1 MFSFFKKKVWPPN
14 KQNPPWGSAAS
25 IYAHIA
31 THIDPA
37 RPTGLSEEGYR
48 LPDEPASNPN
58 KISFAPGAMDGVMSH
73 HGASK
78 PEEQIVSELYAAL
91 KRATEN
97 ASESN
102 IRALYLLIKD
112 GSALGVIDPLIER
125 IRLEKALD
133 AGRLYEIAHWFTTRA
148 AHREPV
154 KFSMA
159 LLGLLRG
166 SDDALIFLTLGRHD
180 EFTLYAA
187 VAISGN
193 DGYGERM
200 LWKLAKAVE
209 GWGRIHAVER
219 LANTTDPEIKD
230 WLIREGYRNE
240 VMYEYL
246 ACICA
251 RAGDLH
257 IALQADRIDDEL
269 LNSACE
275 IVDTLILGD
284 GGPAEGLSHYEH
296 GCAVVG
302 ALLEHGKGRFDSISH
317 YSFLSRL
324 RDWLDE
330 HQSGEGK
337 LQHDWSADAVD
348 RISASLSD
356 LLGKEHWKPAIS
368 SALEVG
374 DRQLF
379 WNASRVCQKFGIDP
393 WPYFY
398 ARTEAG
404 EEYWWDLMRNS
415 DVDRIDQVL
424 ELGLKCIPLDKIATG
439 PSAEMGLG
447 PGYLAHAALDF
458 ILQDLGKF
466 PGKGWAFIS
475 AGLQS
480 PVVRNRNMSI
490 RALSGWDQKDW
501 PQEAFVALNR
511 LKEFETDDDLRQ
523 RIEDLL
529 AGKRFIRLQKVPS
542 ETLVSYPNR
551 NSTTQTSPSSRG
563 VSQTKTMGLKW

>member
-1 MFSFFKKKVWPPN
+1 MLSFFKKNIWPPN

-31 THIDPA
+31 THIDPEK
-37 RPTGLSEEGYR
+37 PIGLSEEGYR
-48 LPDEPASNPN
+48 LPDEPAGNPN
-58 KISFAPGAMDGVMSH
+58 EISFAPGAMDGVMSH

-78 PEEQIVSELYAAL
+78 PEGQIVSELYAAL
-91 KRATEN
+91 KLATEN
-97 ASESN
+97 ASENN

-112 GSALGVIDPLIER
+112 GSALSVIDPLIEK
-125 IRLEKALD
+125 IRLKRALD
-133 AGRLYEIAHWFTTRA
+133 AGRLYEIAHWFTTHA

-166 SDDALIFLTLGRHD
+166 SDETITFLTLGRHD

-187 VAISGN
+187 AAISGN
-193 DGYGERM
+193 DSYGEIV
-200 LWKLAKAVE
+200 LWKLAEAAE

-219 LANTTDPEIKD
+219 LVGTVDPEIKG
-230 WLIREGYRNE
+230 WLIREGYKNA

-257 IALQADRIDDEL
+257 IALQAARIDDDL

-284 GGPAEGLSHYEH
+284 DGPAEGFSDYEH

-302 ALLEHGKGRFDSISH
+302 ALLEHGKERFDSVLH
-317 YSFLSRL
+317 YSFISRL
-324 RDWLDE
+324 RDRLDE
-330 HQSGEGK
+330 HYSGERK

-348 RISASLSD
+348 HVSRSVSD
-356 LLGKEHWKPAIS
+356 LLAKDHWKPAICG
-368 SALEVG
+368 ALDVG
-374 DRQLF
+374 DRQEF
-379 WNASRVCQKFGIDP
+379 WNASRVSQKFGIDP
-393 WPYFY
+393 WPYLY

-404 EEYWWDLMRNS
+404 EEYWWDLMRSS

-424 ELGLKCIPLDKIATG
+424 KLGLKCIPLGEIAKG
-439 PSAEMGLG
+439 PSTEMGLG
-447 PGYLAHAALDF
+447 PGYSAHAALDF

-490 RALSGWDQKDW
+490 RALSSWDRKQW
-501 PQEAFVALNR
+501 PHEALVALKR
-511 LKEFETDDDLRQ
+511 LKGLETDDDIRQ

-529 AGKRFIRLQKVPS
+529 AAKEI
-542 ETLVSYPNR
+542 
-551 NSTTQTSPSSRG
+551 
-563 VSQTKTMGLKW
+563 

>member
-1 MFSFFKKKVWPPN
+1 MFGFFKKKVWPPN
-14 KQNPPWGSAAS
+14 RQNPPWGSASS
-25 IYAHIA
+25 IYAHIVA
-31 THIDPA
+31 HVDTA
-37 RPTGLSEEGYR
+37 RPIGLSDEGYL
-48 LPDEPASNPN
+48 LPDEHASDPD

-78 PEEQIVSELYAAL
+78 PKDQIVSELYAAL
-91 KRATEN
+91 KRAIES

-112 GSALGVIDPLIER
+112 GSALGAIDALIER
-125 IRLEKALD
+125 IRSERALD
-133 AGRLYEIAHWFTTRA
+133 AGRLYEIVHWFSTHA

-166 SDDALIFLTLGRHD
+166 NDDSEIFLMLGRHD

-193 DGYGERM
+193 VSYGERV
-200 LWKLAKAVE
+200 LWKLAKTVE

-219 LANTTDPEIKD
+219 LAGTTDPEIKN
-230 WLIREGYRNE
+230 WLLREGYRNA

-269 LNSACE
+269 LNSAAE
-275 IVDTLILGD
+275 IVDTMIIGD
-284 GGPAEGLSHYEH
+284 GGPAEGLSDYER
-296 GCAVVG
+296 GCAVVC
-302 ALLEHGKGRFDSISH
+302 ALLEHGKGTFVSVSH

-330 HQSGEGK
+330 HQSGERK
-337 LQHDWSADAVD
+337 LQHDWSADAVN
-348 RISASLSD
+348 RISACLSD
-356 LLGKEHWKPAIS
+356 ILAEDHWKHEIS
-368 SALEVG
+368 SALEFG
-374 DRQLF
+374 GRQQF
-379 WNASRVCQKFGIDP
+379 WNASRVCHKFGIDP
-393 WPYFY
+393 FPYFY

-404 EEYWWDLMRNS
+404 EEDWGDLMRNS
-415 DVDRIDQVL
+415 DPQRIDQVL
-424 ELGLKCIPLDKIATG
+424 ELGLKRIPLDKIATG
-439 PSAEMGLG
+439 PRNEMGLG
-447 PGYLAHAALDF
+447 PGYAAHTALDF
-458 ILQDLGKF
+458 ILQDLEKF
-466 PGKGWAFIS
+466 PGKGWTLIA

-490 RALSGWDQKDW
+490 RAISRWDRKDW
-501 PQEAFVALNR
+501 PREAVAALNR
-511 LKEFETDDDLRQ
+511 LKEFETNDDIRN

-529 AGKRFIRLQKVPS
+529 AGKEI
-542 ETLVSYPNR
+542 Y
-551 NSTTQTSPSSRG
+551 
-563 VSQTKTMGLKW
+563 

>member
-1 MFSFFKKKVWPPN
+1 MFSFFKKKIWPPN

-25 IYAHIA
+25 IYTHIA

-37 RPTGLSEEGYR
+37 KPAGLLEEGYR

-73 HGASK
+73 HGVSK
-78 PEEQIVSELYAAL
+78 QEDQIVAELYAAL

-102 IRALYLLIKD
+102 IKSLYLMIKE
-112 GSALGVIDPLIER
+112 GFALGVIDPLVER
-125 IRLEKALD
+125 IRLERALD
-133 AGRLYEIAHWFTTRA
+133 ADRLYEIVHWFTTHA

-166 SDDALIFLTLGRHD
+166 SDETMTFLTLGRHD

-187 VAISGN
+187 VAIAGN
-193 DGYGERM
+193 DSYGEIV

-219 LANTTDPEIKD
+219 LVNTVDPEIKG
-230 WLIREGYRNE
+230 WLIREGYKNV

-257 IALQADRIDDEL
+257 IALQAARIDDDL
-269 LNSACE
+269 FNSAFE

-284 GGPAEGLSHYEH
+284 GGPAEGLSDYEH
-296 GCAVVG
+296 GCVVVG
-302 ALLEHGKGRFDSISH
+302 ALLEHGKDRFDSVSH

-324 RDWLDE
+324 RDRLDE

-337 LQHDWSADAVD
+337 LRHDWSTDAVD
-348 RISASLSD
+348 QISANVSN
-356 LLGKEHWKPAIS
+356 LLAKDHWKPAIC
-368 SALEVG
+368 SALEGG
-374 DRQLF
+374 DRQEF

-393 WPYFY
+393 WPYCY

-404 EEYWWDLMRNS
+404 EEYWWDLMRSS

-424 ELGLKCIPLDKIATG
+424 ELGLKCIPLDEIATG
-439 PSAEMGLG
+439 PITEMGLG
-447 PGYLAHAALDF
+447 PGYSAHAALDF
-458 ILQDLGKF
+458 ILQDLEKF

-480 PVVRNRNMSI
+480 PVIRNRNMSI
-490 RALSGWDQKDW
+490 RALSSWDRKEW
-501 PQEAFVALNR
+501 PQEAVVALKR
-511 LKEFETDDDLRQ
+511 LKEFETDDDTRQ

-529 AGKRFIRLQKVPS
+529 TAKEL
-542 ETLVSYPNR
+542 
-551 NSTTQTSPSSRG
+551 
-563 VSQTKTMGLKW
+563 